1 MTIILKE
8 GYDQRTIFDERQ
20 LVEYVNDKHAVA
32 CSLHDDCEH
41 PEKPPMQLNVEYSV
55 DEWLDALGD
64 SYLNF
69 VKPRGVAI
77 GRYPPPTVKDM
88 VRFFAF
94 MKGPLLPHLLR
105 SWLSSK

>member
-55 DEWLDALGD
+55 DEWLDTRLVIRILI
-64 SYLNF
+64 S
-69 VKPRGVAI
+69 
-77 GRYPPPTVKDM
+77 
-88 VRFFAF
+88 
-94 MKGPLLPHLLR
+94 
-105 SWLSSK
+105 LSLAE